1 MFLLIFIKNLMV
13 NGVDVA
19 SSDCQEPGNVNK
31 TIVTKFQFKY
41 FKILNGV
48 WRFVTS
54 LFSSWTPATS
64 NQWKIKNCEHGGSH
78 HTEKDILR
86 KWVFSPFFNEGMT

>member
-1 MFLLIFIKNLMV
+1 MFLLIFIKTLMV

-48 WRFVTS
+48 
-54 LFSSWTPATS
+54 
-64 NQWKIKNCEHGGSH
+64 
-78 HTEKDILR
+78 
-86 KWVFSPFFNEGMT
+86 